1 MMKKSVVS
9 DDEISDLDEEQMG
22 EKEDIMDKVLEDM
35 VDSGEIDE

>member
-9 DDEISDLDEEQMG
+9 DDELLDLEDEQME

>member
-1 MMKKSVVS
+1 MMKKSVAS
-9 DDEISDLDEEQMG
+9 DDDVLDTDEELLD